1 MLYLR
6 PPAAAGSF
14 YDLEPDRLKKQ
25 IQSAFSRASADRKL
39 KAMRFKAAVVPHA
52 GYMYSGWV
60 AAKVYSMFD
69 VKKPLNFIILGTNHY
84 MFGSKYA
91 IMKSGL
97 WKTPLG
103 VVAVDES
110 MAGKLLEKCELLEND
125 VMPHQNEHSIEV
137 QLPFLQ
143 HLFGSGFK
151 FVPITIACD
160 IADDIALESYWV
172 IGKAIADV
180 VKADKESW
188 LVLASSDF
196 SHYVPQNLA
205 EETDGYV
212 IKAILKLDEKEFVE
226 RVAERSASVCG
237 FGAIAVAIAAAKVLG
252 SKKGKLLKYA
262 TSADTTGDVSAVVGY
277 AAIIL

>member
-6 PPAAAGSF
+6 PPVAAGLF
-14 YDLEPDRLKKQ
+14 YDLYPDMLKKQ
-25 IQSAFSRASADRKL
+25 IEASLRKVASVR
-39 KAMRFKAAVVPHA
+39 KTKIAKFNAAVVPHA

-60 AAKVYSMFD
+60 AAKVYSMLD
-69 VKKPLNFIILGTNHY
+69 ASKHLNFIILGTNHY

-103 VVAVDES
+103 GVAVHES
-110 MAGKLLEKCELLEND
+110 MADKLLEKCKLLEND
-125 VMPHQNEHSIEV
+125 VIPHQNEHSIEV

-143 HLFGSGFK
+143 YLLGDNFK
-151 FVPITIACD
+151 FVPISIAGD
-160 IADDIALESYWV
+160 IVDDTLLESAKV
-172 IGKAIADV
+172 IGKAVADA
-180 VKADKESW
+180 VKSSKEKW

-205 EETDGYV
+205 EDVDGYI
-212 IKAILKLDEKEFVE
+212 IKAILRLNEKEFLD
-226 RVAERSASVCG
+226 RIAEKNASVCG
-237 FGAIAVAIAAAKVLG
+237 FGGIAVAIAAAKALG

-262 TSADTTGDVSAVVGY
+262 TSADATNDTSSVVGY
-277 AAIIL
+277 ASIIM